1 MAKRRTMDEL
11 RQVKDSVYRK
21 PPPKKMPRKSGIVMK
36 ETDSKDMPTSTIHHN
51 LTPEESPFLENFGN
65 FLETYQK
72 EKTDTATS
80 VKAPW
85 NNKSE
90 EKEFGTHSSTRSR
103 HDKKLPSTDITL
115 DSVYNTTYGAT
126 TLDSDFIANPDLDRP
141 KRAMIK
147 VKASDLSDL
156 VNRSFLR
163 GVLTG
168 CLIGCLL
175 GGLIAMA
182 VMI

>member
-1 MAKRRTMDEL
+1 MAKRRSMDEL

-51 LTPEESPFLENFGN
+51 LTPEEL
-65 FLETYQK
+65 K
-72 EKTDTATS
+72 EKMDTATS

-103 HDKKLPSTDITL
+103 HDKKLLSTDITL
-115 DSVYNTTYGAT
+115 DS
-126 TLDSDFIANPDLDRP
+126 DFVANPDLNRP
-141 KRAMIK
+141 TRPMVK
-147 VKASDLSDL
+147 VKTSDLADL

-163 GVLTG
+163 GVLAG

-182 VMI
+182 VMV

>member
-1 MAKRRTMDEL
+1 MDEL

-36 ETDSKDMPTSTIHHN
+36 EHIPVVDYDKHDFSKEVKE
-51 LTPEESPFLENFGN
+51 L
-65 FLETYQK
+65 K
-72 EKTDTATS
+72 EKMDTATS

-103 HDKKLPSTDITL
+103 HDKKLLSTDITM
-115 DSVYNTTYGAT
+115 
-126 TLDSDFIANPDLDRP
+126 DSDFVANPDLNRP
-141 KRAMIK
+141 TRPRVK
-147 VKASDLSDL
+147 VKTSDLADL

-163 GVLTG
+163 GVLAG

-182 VMI
+182 VMV

>member
-1 MAKRRTMDEL
+1 MDEL

-21 PPPKKMPRKSGIVMK
+21 PPPKKMPRKSG
-36 ETDSKDMPTSTIHHN
+36 
-51 LTPEESPFLENFGN
+51 
-65 FLETYQK
+65 K
-72 EKTDTATS
+72 EKMDTATS

-103 HDKKLPSTDITL
+103 HDKKLLSTPWQGPWTSDITM
-115 DSVYNTTYGAT
+115 
-126 TLDSDFIANPDLDRP
+126 DSDFIANPDLDRP
-141 KRAMIK
+141 KRPMIK

-163 GVLTG
+163 GVLVG

-182 VMI
+182 VMV